1 MAKQNFYAV
10 KSGKTPGVYRTWEEC
25 KAQVDGFPNS
35 AYKKFKTED
44 EAKAF
49 IEGKESE
56 ARTVGNT
63 VDSKPKKSNSVSN
76 LRSIKLPD
84 GPYAFVDGS
93 FNPDT
98 GVYGYGGFLC
108 VNGEKYPVQGNGHDE
123 EMSSMRNVAGEIEGS
138 MAAVKLAE
146 EMKIHDLTILY
157 DYKGIEEW
165 AVGRWKTNKD
175 GTTQY
180 AEFMNHDNRTV
191 NISFQKVDA
200 HTGIDGNEMADVMAK
215 HSVGIPLTKSQQDL
229 YDSLNTDAVKKD
241 DSTKD
246 NAVEITVPN
255 SQIITDK
262 NGHLKML
269 FDEMG
274 YAVKSQ
280 MFLGNRSVVKDMSTG
295 LTTVTFPEGDVVS
308 VYNGSDKKARYN
320 LRIEDVKES
329 IDVIKNDKACD
340 AAKIVASGKAPAR
353 IKGDGS
359 ASKRPIPDFVGLGL
373 SENMD
378 DYSL

>member
-10 KSGKTPGVYRTWEEC
+10 KSGKTPGVYQTWEEC
-25 KAQVDGFPNS
+25 KAQVDGFPNA

-49 IEGKESE
+49 IDGKESE
-56 ARTVGNT
+56 ARTAGNT

-76 LRSIKLPD
+76 LRSIELPD

-165 AVGRWKTNKD
+165 AAGRWKTNKA

-180 AEFMNHDNRTV
+180 AEFMNSDNRIV

-229 YDSLNTDAVKKD
+229 YDSLNADAVKKD
-241 DSTKD
+241 DITK
-246 NAVEITVPN
+246 NVAPHV
-255 SQIITDK
+255 
-262 NGHLKML
+262 G
-269 FDEMG
+269 
-274 YAVKSQ
+274 
-280 MFLGNRSVVKDMSTG
+280 
-295 LTTVTFPEGDVVS
+295 
-308 VYNGSDKKARYN
+308 
-320 LRIEDVKES
+320 S
-329 IDVIKNDKACD
+329 ID
-340 AAKIVASGKAPAR
+340 
-353 IKGDGS
+353 
-359 ASKRPIPDFVGLGL
+359 
-373 SENMD
+373 
-378 DYSL
+378 